1 MTTALATSAR
11 DPQQC
16 FDGFLALI
24 GRLHEQLGVTVAYVP
39 LGDRLGR
46 WDGPTHTVL
55 IDRYAGLEDQL
66 WLLNQVWL
74 LLVSGTA
81 AIDRAAT
88 RDPRLALVPTLPV
101 ALSNL
106 A

>member
-11 DPQQC
+11 NPQEC
-16 FDGFLALI
+16 FDGFLSLI
-24 GRLHEQLGVTVAYVP
+24 ERLHGQLGVNVVYVP

-55 IDRYAGLEDQL
+55 IDRYACLEDQM
-66 WLLNQVWL
+66 WLLNQVWFL
-74 LLVSGTA
+74 IAAGPS
-81 AIDRAAT
+81 AIDEAAT
-88 RDPRLALVPTLPV
+88 RDPRLTLVPTPRV
-101 ALSNL
+101 TLSNL

>member
-1 MTTALATSAR
+1 MTTALAITVR

-16 FDGFLALI
+16 YSGFLSLMA
-24 GRLHEQLGVTVAYVP
+24 RLTGQLGVTVAYVP

-46 WDGPTHTVL
+46 WDGPTNTVL
-55 IDRYAGLEDQL
+55 IDRYACLEDQM

-74 LLVSGTA
+74 LLATGPS
-81 AIDRAAT
+81 AIDVAAT
-88 RDPRLALVPTLPV
+88 RDPRLTLVPTPRV
-101 ALSNL
+101 SLSNL